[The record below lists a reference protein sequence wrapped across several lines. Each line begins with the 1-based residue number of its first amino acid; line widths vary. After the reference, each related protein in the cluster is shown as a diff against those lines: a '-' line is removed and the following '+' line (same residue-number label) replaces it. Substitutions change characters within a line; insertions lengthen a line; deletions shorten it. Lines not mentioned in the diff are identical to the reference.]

1 MYTYPVHI
9 SSMYICMSSTSHTY
23 NGQTSQSHLDPPTSN
38 RPEELTCSAQRAM
51 CAGVSSFGFGGTNSR
66 ADLWADVE
74 KGPFK
79 APVGGVRL
87 RHLEMGSLMFGN
99 VLATFYGDTF
109 GEYHTYIYIYIFIY
123 INIYIYIHIWNI
135 CIDGA
140 CLWEKIELNMGKV
153 RNR

>member
-1 MYTYPVHI
+1 
-9 SSMYICMSSTSHTY
+9 
-23 NGQTSQSHLDPPTSN
+23 
-38 RPEELTCSAQRAM
+38 M

-109 GEYHTYIYIYIFIY
+109 GEYHTYIYTYSYI
-123 INIYIYIHIWNI
+123 
-135 CIDGA
+135 
-140 CLWEKIELNMGKV
+140 
-153 RNR
+153 